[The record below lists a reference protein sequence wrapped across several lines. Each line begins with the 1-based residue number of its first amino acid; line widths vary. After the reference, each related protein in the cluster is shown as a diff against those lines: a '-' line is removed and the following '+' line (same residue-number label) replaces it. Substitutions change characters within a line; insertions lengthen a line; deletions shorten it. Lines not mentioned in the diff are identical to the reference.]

1 MSKKYKK
8 GLFKFKLYWTL
19 IFASAVTE
27 YVSNSDFV
35 CLFGIPS
42 GIRSSAI
49 G

>member
-1 MSKKYKK
+1 M
-8 GLFKFKLYWTL
+8 FKFKLYWTL

-27 YVSNSDFV
+27 YVSNCDFV